1 MYSKYVKLIWE
12 VQPKD
17 TELEGRE
24 TFTSDLGM
32 KAGSLTGVG
41 LSEVGTRALQ
51 AQKKEEQ
58 GHDSKRTACTEGE
71 Q

>member
-41 LSEVGTRALQ
+41 LSEVGTRAL
-51 AQKKEEQ
+51 
-58 GHDSKRTACTEGE
+58 
-71 Q
+71 